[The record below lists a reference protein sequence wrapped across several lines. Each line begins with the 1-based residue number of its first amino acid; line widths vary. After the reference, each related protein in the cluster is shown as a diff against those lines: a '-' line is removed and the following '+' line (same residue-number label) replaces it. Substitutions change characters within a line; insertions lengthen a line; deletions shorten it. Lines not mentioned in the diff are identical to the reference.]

1 MIERIIVL
9 FATHPEESSTR
20 AADPP
25 FSERILSKIMN
36 LPILSSFAK
45 SSRGLCRFVPTTNA
59 PKMGLSTVGTQLNLR
74 HNCTFL
80 FFVLLLFTSVE
91 LELTFFSIDTRQSV
105 CRRLPKHD
113 CLSAVTSCPS
123 GMYVCLWRE
132 QTTDGRCL
140 FGAFV
145 TSNTVYWSNLRKIP
159 KALELS
165 KKKNITTTRTG
176 STAECASCMHLQTI
190 TRGEKKIEPQHLDKL
205 FIIRHLVPLRH
216 NHCYEQVHSCSAVRC
231 CTRST
236 SRHPSNSN
244 SMRSKDASI
253 PSRTETSPTVQNC
266 TLRVHSQQTWP
277 PLQTLSSA
285 HKAHN
290 VSVPATQD
298 FMAHRGGTSKSQCHC
313 SHRQPVIH
321 QSQTTCHHQP

>member
-1 MIERIIVL
+1 MLHKGGRPSIFRENTFQNHEPSNIVFVRKII
-9 FATHPEESSTR
+9 SWS
-20 AADPP
+20 
-25 FSERILSKIMN
+25 LSIRSDNKRTENGPLHHRNSHFN
-36 LPILSSFAK
+36 LK
-45 SSRGLCRFVPTTNA
+45 
-59 PKMGLSTVGTQLNLR
+59 

-91 LELTFFSIDTRQSV
+91 LGLPFCSIDTRQSV

-123 GMYVCLWRE
+123 GMYVCLWRD
-132 QTTDGRCL
+132 QITDGRCL

-165 KKKNITTTRTG
+165 KKNITTTRTG
-176 STAECASCMHLQTI
+176 STAECASCMHRQTI

-205 FIIRHLVPLRH
+205 FIIRHLVLLRH

-236 SRHPSNSN
+236 SRQPSNSN

-253 PSRTETSPTVQNC
+253 PSRTETSPTVQKC
-266 TLRVHSQQTWP
+266 TLRVRSQQIRP

-285 HKAHN
+285 HKAL
-290 VSVPATQD
+290 SMPATQD
-298 FMAHRGGTSKSQCHC
+298 FMAHRGGTSKSQYHC